1 MNIGIITFEL
11 NPIRVNMTNGRN
23 SGSVDYY
30 VASEGIYYDHIPL
43 KETYNRIACDNS
55 KFM

>member
-1 MNIGIITFEL
+1 
-11 NPIRVNMTNGRN
+11 MTNGSRN
-23 SGSVDYY
+23 SGSVGYYY

-55 KFM
+55 KFMWWLQVSSSRWWWQ